1 MVWTHVA
8 PCSDPAALAGTTL
21 MFDAAKHTRH
31 VFSAVNADAARGDAI
46 GETDSNSSRYKRA
59 HLDQNKLCQIL

>member
-1 MVWTHVA
+1 MRGLAIAVALVHVA

-31 VFSAVNADAARGDAI
+31 VFSAVDANL
-46 GETDSNSSRYKRA
+46 TNLLPNVHY
-59 HLDQNKLCQIL
+59 L